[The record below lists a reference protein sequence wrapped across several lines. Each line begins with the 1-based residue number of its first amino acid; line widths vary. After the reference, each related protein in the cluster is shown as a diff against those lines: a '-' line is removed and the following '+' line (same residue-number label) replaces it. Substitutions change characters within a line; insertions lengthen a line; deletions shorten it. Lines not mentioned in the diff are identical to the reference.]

1 MEIGVET
8 RIKEQKGSF
17 GLCRRVVAAEETL
30 PAAVGAPGRCP
41 GGALSLA
48 GVLLPEV
55 DLCHMETRGLWF
67 RQRVIGITLGHLV
80 SKGAGHDF
88 GSLASACLSGFGRKG
103 GTRFTP
109 DPPEVSPYTS
119 DGHCQLIIGK
129 SGDGMFFLSFT
140 FPLGS
145 LP

>member
-67 RQRVIGITLGHLV
+67 RQRVIGITWDTWCPREQDMILEAWPLSVSLVLG
-80 SKGAGHDF
+80 G
-88 GSLASACLSGFGRKG
+88 KG
-103 GTRFTP
+103 GPASLLT
-109 DPPEVSPYTS
+109 PPEVSPYTS